1 MTVRLAGRDAELD
14 AIRHALGRRPDGL
27 NVVVVEGA
35 AGIGKTSLLRQVF
48 DDHAEGIALAARPV
62 ESERRLTFA
71 ALADLLTAVSDE
83 SLSGLPEP
91 QQAALDAALLRAGE
105 GRSPSVRAVGTALR
119 TVMARLVQR
128 GPLLLVVDDVQ
139 WADEPSLAALAFAV
153 RRLEDHAVGLAVAER
168 VPEGVAPID
177 PLGLDS
183 TLLERPV
190 HVRVRPLALGA
201 IFHVVR
207 EHTGVA
213 VPRPLLVRITEESR
227 GNPLYAIELARAL
240 ADSGERFTAGDPLP
254 VSGTLEGLIESRL
267 ARTPESWNPT
277 LLAMALSRDLALDDL
292 ERAVPGAADVIDRAH
307 AARLVEWRDDRLR
320 FSHPLFAA
328 GVVRR
333 ASPTSRRTMHRR
345 LAAISDDLERRARHL
360 ALGATGPDEEI
371 ARTLTDAAQAAAR
384 RGAWDQAAELAGLA
398 ERSTPDSTSASAST
412 EAHDRGL
419 LRGFFL
425 ARAGD
430 AQGAQ
435 QVLSGL
441 LDRVGGGELRARV
454 LELQA
459 RVAFDSTGAE
469 ATLLPLC
476 DEALTLADDPF
487 LRARILATRGAIG
500 SYVDLQQALDDVEQA
515 LELLDDNP
523 SADPAV
529 YVTAVMVQTGCRFE
543 RGGALPTD
551 MIERALE
558 VEREQPNPDV
568 SDRLGPAL
576 GSFLK
581 YSGRLAEAR
590 RHLLDGYQAAVDE
603 GDDGSLP
610 YAVSHLPQVE
620 LWAGRPADAERW
632 AHDHLALADH
642 TGQAGQRIS
651 ALYNL
656 AQVHTEQGRFAE
668 AEEELDAADAIARES
683 GAWNTGP
690 LAGARGYLHLLR
702 GEVEP
707 AVAELTRS
715 GEAFAATGS
724 VRPRRGDRE
733 LAEALVRAGR
743 LEDARRVIDRLEV
756 ASELVGHH
764 DLLGGARACRA
775 MLAAAEQRLDD
786 ALIAIE
792 DALAELEHGEEPL
805 AFARALLVLGEIR
818 RRRGERRAA
827 VEVLERAEQIFTQ
840 IGAAP
845 WASRAIEARSRVPVR
860 QHRGPGL
867 TDGERRI
874 ASAAARGLTNH
885 EIAAEL
891 FVSVKT
897 VEANLTRAYTKLGV
911 RSRAELAVRLAA
923 AEAPSTNS

>member
-1 MTVRLAGRDAELD
+1 MTVRLAGRDAELG
-14 AIRHALGRRPDGL
+14 AIRQALERRPDRL
-27 NVVVVEGA
+27 NVVVVEGT
-35 AGIGKTSLLRQVF
+35 AGIGKTSLLRQLF
-48 DDHAEGIALAARPV
+48 EEHTEGIALAARPV

-71 ALADLLTAVSDE
+71 ALGDLLAGVADE
-83 SLSGLPEP
+83 SLSGLPAP
-91 QQAALDAALLRAGE
+91 QQAALDAALLRAGA

-119 TVMARLVQR
+119 TVLVELAQR
-128 GPLLLVVDDVQ
+128 EPLLLVVDDVQ
-139 WADEPSLAALAFAV
+139 WADEPSLAALAFAL
-153 RRLEDHAVGLAVAER
+153 RRLEDHAVRLVVAER
-168 VPEGVAPID
+168 VPEGAATID
-177 PLGLDS
+177 PLGLDG
-183 TLLERPV
+183 TLLDRPV

-213 VPRPLLVRITEESR
+213 LPRPLLVRITEESR

-240 ADSGERFTAGDPLP
+240 AESSTRFTVGDPLP

-267 ARTPESWNPT
+267 ARTPESWHPT
-277 LLAMALSRDLALDDL
+277 LLAMALSRDLPLDDL
-292 ERAVPGAADVIDRAH
+292 ERAVPGAAEVIDQAH
-307 AARLVEWRDDRLR
+307 ATRLVEWRDDRLR

-328 GVVRR
+328 GVVGR
-333 ASPTSRRTMHRR
+333 ASPTSRRSMHRR

-360 ALGATGPDEEI
+360 ALGATGPDDAI
-371 ARTLTDAAQAAAR
+371 ARTLTDAAQTAAR

-398 ERSTPDSTSASAST
+398 ERSTLTSAAI
-412 EAHDRGL
+412 EAHDRTL
-419 LRGFFL
+419 LHGFFL

-435 QVLSGL
+435 QVLTGL

-476 DEALTLADDPF
+476 DEALALADDPA
-487 LRARILATRGAIG
+487 LRARIHATRGAIG
-500 SYVDLQQALDDVEQA
+500 SYVDLNQALADVEQA
-515 LELLDDNP
+515 LALLAEASSP
-523 SADPAV
+523 DPAV
-529 YVTAVMVQTGCRFE
+529 FVTAVMVLTGCRFE
-543 RGGALPTD
+543 RGEPLPTEL
-551 MIERALE
+551 IERALE
-558 VEREQPNPDV
+558 IEREQPNPDV
-568 SDRLGPAL
+568 SDRLGPAM

-581 YSGRLAEAR
+581 YSGRLADAR
-590 RHLLDGYQAAVDE
+590 RYLLDGYQAALDE

-610 YAVSHLPQVE
+610 YAVSHLPQLE
-620 LWAGRPADAERW
+620 LWAGRTAEAERW
-632 AHDHLALADH
+632 AEEHFSLAEH

-656 AQVHTEQGRFAE
+656 AQIHTEQGRFGDAE
-668 AEEELDAADAIARES
+668 RELDAADVIARDAD

-702 GEVEP
+702 GEIEL
-707 AVAELTRS
+707 AVIELGRS
-715 GEAFAATGS
+715 SEAFAATGS

-743 LEDARRVIDRLEV
+743 LDDARPVIARLEA
-756 ASELVGHH
+756 ASALVGYHT
-764 DLLGGARACRA
+764 LLGGALTCRA
-775 MLAAAEQRLDD
+775 MLAAAEQRLDE
-786 ALIAIE
+786 ALTTIE
-792 DALAELEHGEEPL
+792 DALIELERGEEPVAHGRAVL
-805 AFARALLVLGEIR
+805 ALGEIR
-818 RRRGERRAA
+818 RRRGERRLA
-827 VEVLERAEQIFTQ
+827 VEVLERAEQIFTEV
-840 IGAAP
+840 GAIP
-845 WASRAIEARSRVPVR
+845 WAARSAEARRRVPVR
-860 QHRGPGL
+860 QQRGPGL
-867 TDGERRI
+867 TDGEQRI

-911 RSRAELAVRLAA
+911 RSRAELAARLAGGSA
-923 AEAPSTNS
+923 SSTNS